1 MTVAILVSTTGEGAT
16 WHLELG
22 EKPRPMPLAAGRG
35 DVNGC
40 GSEVVNRM
48 NRSLH
53 RFCLFCLPLVVL

>member
-35 DVNGC
+35 DVNGWIGC
-40 GSEVVNRM
+40 GSEVVNRAK
-48 NRSLH
+48 
-53 RFCLFCLPLVVL
+53 